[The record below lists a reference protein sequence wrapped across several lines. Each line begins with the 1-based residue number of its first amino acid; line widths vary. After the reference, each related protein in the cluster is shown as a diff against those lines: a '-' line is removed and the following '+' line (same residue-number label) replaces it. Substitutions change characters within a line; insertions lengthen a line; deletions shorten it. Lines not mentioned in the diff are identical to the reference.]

1 MKRSCG
7 KCIQRFQ
14 CASYC
19 GGYDPIRKRKKKPIA
34 PKEGKSR
41 AELKRLHVE
50 TAERVV
56 CRRLDSRVG
65 GSCDRCIR
73 KDTCAETKAE
83 DCPWLIHAG
92 RQP

>member
-34 PKEGKSR
+34 PKEG
-41 AELKRLHVE
+41 
-50 TAERVV
+50 
-56 CRRLDSRVG
+56 
-65 GSCDRCIR
+65 SCDRCIR